1 MSRARLQEADRKRAY
16 AETSTTSYRLE
27 PIRCPVCQKMGVWSY
42 GLKGTRAVKHKRS
55 SVRKETTYCEVS
67 NGL

>member
-27 PIRCPVCQKMGVWSY
+27 PTKCPMCGRMGVWSF
-42 GLKGTRAVKHKRS
+42 GTKGRRAIKHK
-55 SVRKETTYCEVS
+55 VRKETVYCEIR
-67 NGL
+67 GLE